1 MCHVNRRACA
11 RVESGG
17 GAMSRSRL
25 PLSAVVLIC
34 AVVTPVTSASHPLRP
49 RSQAAAAPVRHAA
62 VHHGVQNRPVR
73 AAVVQSRHDHRPAV
87 SRPRAVVGYAL
98 PAVRV
103 INIYPLIVP
112 QPVAAVPVP
121 YYVAA
126 GAQPAEAVS
135 VPSAGFPPNWNW
147 RPVESFADLAPRTRS
162 TAAPGEQQVRYYCP
176 DTRDYFPAVETCDS
190 SWLKVIP

>member
-1 MCHVNRRACA
+1 
-11 RVESGG
+11 
-17 GAMSRSRL
+17 MSRSRL
-25 PLSAVVLIC
+25 PLSAVALIC
-34 AVVTPVTSASHPLRP
+34 AVVTPVTSASHPLRSRP
-49 RSQAAAAPVRHAA
+49 QAVAASVRHTA
-62 VHHGVQNRPVR
+62 VHHAVQNR
-73 AAVVQSRHDHRPAV
+73 VVQPIRAPVTQPRLDYRPAV
-87 SRPRAVVGYAL
+87 ARPHAVVRYVL

-103 INIYPLIVP
+103 VTIYPLIVP

-147 RPVESFADLAPRTRS
+147 RPIESFADLAPRTKS
-162 TAAPGEQQVRYYCP
+162 TAAPGEQQVRYFCP
-176 DTRDYFPAVETCDS
+176 DTREYFPAVETCDS